1 MGICISIASS
11 EIHGPPK
18 EVYDENVIT
27 FGANKVQGGN
37 QGLCSASAYSKQG
50 TKGLNQDAASIYQDY
65 GMEDGTFCGVFDG
78 HGRNGRIVSN
88 MVNRNLSSL
97 ILKQK
102 SAFERINNIEN
113 GDSNTLNNH
122 VDNHKDPNNFE
133 IWKEAVTSAFKVM
146 DKEIKL
152 QENLDCSCSGT
163 TAIVVIKQGEGLIIA
178 NLGDSRAV
186 LGKICDEQ
194 LMAIQLTTDLK
205 PGLPSEAERIR
216 KCNGCVFALKEEPN
230 IQRVW
235 IPNCE
240 NSPGLAMSRSFGDF
254 LLKEHGVIAIPDVTY
269 YPLTS
274 SDQFIVLA
282 SDGVSDVLSNIE
294 VATIVWTTNNEE
306 EAAKKVVEAANAAWR
321 RKYPFSK
328 IDDCTVV
335 CLFLN
340 NKSKNKR
347 NSGMWKV

>member
-11 EIHGPPK
+11 EIHGAPK
-18 EVYDENVIT
+18 EVYDESVIT
-27 FGANKVQGGN
+27 FEANKVVSGN
-37 QGLCSASAYSKQG
+37 QEFCSAYSKQG
-50 TKGLNQDAASIYQDY
+50 TKGPNQDAASIYQGY
-65 GMEDGTFCGVFDG
+65 GMEDGIFCGVFDG
-78 HGRNGRIVSN
+78 HGRNGRMVSN
-88 MVNRNLSSL
+88 MVNRNLFSL
-97 ILKQK
+97 ILAQK
-102 SAFERINNIEN
+102 NAFERINNIEN
-113 GDSNTLNNH
+113 GDSNTLNDH
-122 VDNHKDPNNFE
+122 VDAVEGDNHKDPKNFQ
-133 IWKEAVTSAFKVM
+133 IWKEALTSAFKVM

-163 TAIVVIKQGEGLIIA
+163 TAIVVVKQGEGLIIA

-186 LGKICDEQ
+186 LGTICDDE

-216 KCNGCVFALKEEPN
+216 RCNGCVYALKEEPH

-235 IPNCE
+235 IPNYE

-254 LLKEHGVIAIPDVTY
+254 LLKEHGVIAIPDVSY

-274 SDQFIVLA
+274 SDQFLVLA
-282 SDGVSDVLSNIE
+282 SDGASVWDVLSNIE
-294 VATIVWTTNNEE
+294 VASIVWTTKSEE

-335 CLFLN
+335 CLYLTN
-340 NKSKNKR
+340 ENK
-347 NSGMWKV
+347 

>member
-11 EIHGPPK
+11 EIHGAPK
-18 EVYDENVIT
+18 EVYGENVIS

-37 QGLCSASAYSKQG
+37 QGLCSAYSKQG
-50 TKGLNQDAASIYQDY
+50 TKGVNQDAASIHQGY

-97 ILKQK
+97 ILNQK
-102 SAFERINNIEN
+102 GAFERINNIEN
-113 GDSNTLNNH
+113 GDSNTLSNQ
-122 VDNHKDPNNFE
+122 VDTVEGDNHKDANNFE
-133 IWKEAVTSAFKVM
+133 IRKEAVTSAFKVM

-163 TAIVVIKQGEGLIIA
+163 TAIVGEGLIIA

-186 LGKICDEQ
+186 LGKICDEE

-205 PGLPSEAERIR
+205 PGLPGEAERIR
-216 KCNGCVFALKEEPN
+216 KCNGCVFALKEEPQ

-282 SDGVSDVLSNIE
+282 SDGVWDVLSNIE

-335 CLFLN
+335 CLFLKN
-340 NKSKNKR
+340 KNKR